1 MAPAQIAEGQKL
13 SRELWK
19 KYVVPFQDTVLA
31 DDPLRLGDTFKDCD
45 DCPEMVAIP
54 PGQFRMS
61 DLLGEGYDDE
71 KPINDVRIKYSS
83 AVGKFEVTQAECRH
97 VMGNNPSHFR
107 GDDRPV
113 KQVSWKDA
121 QRFIGKLTGLTLKKW
136 SIVNERV
143 WLATN
148 LNFGGTN
155 EPRKMQDPRTDH
167 HRTRR
172 W

>member
-1 MAPAQIAEGQKL
+1 
-13 SRELWK
+13 
-19 KYVVPFQDTVLA
+19 
-31 DDPLRLGDTFKDCD
+31 
-45 DCPEMVAIP
+45 
-54 PGQFRMS
+54 MS